1 VDVDIGE
8 KLIDPHDHARGAPP
22 IGTIK
27 PMGDTIPGYCPDTRV
42 VEKKFKFVVNSRV
55 IVINVYKI
63 FFYLR
68 KESQVM
74 PLLY

>member
-1 VDVDIGE
+1 
-8 KLIDPHDHARGAPP
+8 
-22 IGTIK
+22 
-27 PMGDTIPGYCPDTRV
+27 
-42 VEKKFKFVVNSRV
+42 VNSRV